1 MDDRVLQFRVGFV
14 MLVALLLTG
23 ILFFLLGEQPQFL
36 SKKETVYV
44 VFETAPGVTIDT
56 PVRTSGILIGRVSNV
71 KLQDDRTVLVT
82 LKVEKENMPHQNEVV
97 RIVSESLLG
106 DAALEFV
113 PTSQVGL
120 PSEPLPDGAKIK
132 GLVQT
137 NPLDVLVKLEGSMV
151 SALTTIERAGN
162 NVGQFAENANKLL
175 EQNGDGVSRIMTKT
189 ETALDRFD
197 SALAAVQNLVGDQQ
211 LNEQLKTALQGL
223 PETLTESRKLIDELR
238 TVAGRADRNLENL
251 EGFTEPLGERGEQLV
266 ANLENSTE
274 NLNILVAQLAQ
285 FGRKVNE
292 SDGTLGQL
300 INDPHLYQNL
310 NDAAANIRELTLR
323 LRPIVEDARV
333 FADKIA
339 RDPGRIGVKGALERN
354 RSGIK

>member
-14 MLVALLLTG
+14 MLVAILLTG

-36 SKKETVYV
+36 SDKETLYV
-44 VFETAPGVTIDT
+44 VFNTAPGVTVDT

-71 KLQDDRTVLVT
+71 KLRDDRKVLVT
-82 LKVEKENMPHQNEVV
+82 LKVEKAYMPHYNEVC

-113 PTSQVGL
+113 PTDRPGL
-120 PSEPLPDGAKIK
+120 PNEPLPNAAQIEGSVAENPLAVLVNLQEKINASLDTLQQAGTNISTLANNANRVIVNNETSFGSILHKTDGAI
-132 GLVQT
+132 T
-137 NPLDVLVKLEGSMV
+137 
-151 SALTTIERAGN
+151 
-162 NVGQFAENANKLL
+162 
-175 EQNGDGVSRIMTKT
+175 
-189 ETALDRFD
+189 RFD
-197 SALAAVQNLVGDQQ
+197 ATLAAVQDLVGDEQLNQQ
-211 LNEQLKTALQGL
+211 LKEALNGL
-223 PETLTESRKLIDELR
+223 PETIKESRALIEQLKS
-238 TVAGRADRNLENL
+238 VASRADTNLENL
-251 EGFTEPLGERGEQLV
+251 EGFTQPLGERGEQLV
-266 ANLENSTE
+266 ANLENATE

-285 FGRKVNE
+285 FGRRVNE
-292 SDGTLGQL
+292 ENGTIGKL

-310 NDAAANIRELTLR
+310 NDAALNIRELTLR

-339 RDPGRIGVKGALERN
+339 RDPGRLGVKGALERN

>member
-14 MLVALLLTG
+14 MLVAMLLTG

-36 SKKETVYV
+36 SEKETIYV
-44 VFETAPGVTIDT
+44 VFDTAPGVTVDT

-71 KLQDDRTVLVT
+71 KLREDRKVLVT
-82 LKVEKENMPHQNEVV
+82 LKVEQENMPHYNEVC

-113 PTSQVGL
+113 PTDRPGL
-120 PSEPLPDGAKIK
+120 PSEPLPEGAQIEGSVASNPLKVLVDLEGKIK
-132 GLVQT
+132 QA
-137 NPLDVLVKLEGSMV
+137 LDTM
-151 SALTTIERAGN
+151 ERAGN
-162 NVGQFAENANKLL
+162 SLANVADNANRMLVNNETDIGSIIQKT
-175 EQNGDGVSRIMTKT
+175 DGAIT
-189 ETALDRFD
+189 RFD
-197 SALAAVQNLVGDQQ
+197 QTLAAVQNLVGDEQLNQQ
-211 LNEQLKTALQGL
+211 LKDALNGL
-223 PETLTESRKLIDELR
+223 PETIKESRALIDQMR
-238 TVAGRADRNLENL
+238 SVASRADTNLQNL
-251 EGFTEPLGERGEQLV
+251 EGFTQPLGERGEQLV

-285 FGRKVNE
+285 FSRRVNE
-292 SDGTLGQL
+292 SEGTVGRL

-310 NDAAANIRELTLR
+310 NDAAMNLRELTVR

-339 RDPGRIGVKGALERN
+339 RDPRQLGLKGLTN
-354 RSGIK
+354 RDQTGIK

>member
-14 MLVALLLTG
+14 MLVAMLLTG

-36 SKKETVYV
+36 SDKETVYV
-44 VFETAPGVTIDT
+44 VFDTAPGVTIDT

-71 KLQDDRTVLVT
+71 KLQDDRKVLVT
-82 LKVEKENMPHQNEVV
+82 LKVEQEYMPHENEVC

-113 PTSQVGL
+113 PTDRPGL
-120 PSEPLPDGAKIK
+120 PNQPLPDGAKIN
-132 GLVQT
+132 GSVAS
-137 NPLDVLVKLEGSMV
+137 NPLKVLVNLEDSLLSAIATLEDAGSNV
-151 SALTTIERAGN
+151 SR
-162 NVGQFAENANKLL
+162 FAANANRLI
-175 EQNGDGVSRIMTKT
+175 EENDDQVGRIMVKT
-189 ETALDRFD
+189 EGALDRFD
-197 SALAAVQNLVGDQQ
+197 SALAGVQNLVGDQE
-211 LNEQLKTALQGL
+211 LNNQLKEALEGL
-223 PETLTESRKLIDELR
+223 PVTIQESRKLIDQLR
-238 TVAGRADRNLENL
+238 VVAGRADRNLENL

-292 SDGTLGQL
+292 SEGSLGQL

-310 NDAAANIRELTLR
+310 NDAAANIRELSVR

-333 FADKIA
+333 FVDKIA
-339 RDPGRIGVKGALERN
+339 RDPGRIGVKGALNRN
-354 RSGIK
+354 QSGIK